1 MQKAFLPCFPFCFA
15 WVTSE
20 AQQRRFK
27 WTPHLRSSCWWF
39 PHTQLGSA
47 SLPPG
52 IQQSGVLQQSGKIH
66 TLPWFGVCHFSDF
79 WKKKIRT
86 VNCTRLFSVF
96 KYQYFLLGVALHQL
110 RWQEHPTSNGLLA
123 AWPEHTLLVWFRE
136 GFLCLFLAWHPWNEE
151 QRLPAA
157 LFIYFNELPLAS
169 SCLHHKDFRLPQSTR
184 KHAANCYEAETWTC
198 QISDPHESR

>member
-1 MQKAFLPCFPFCFA
+1 MDSPPQELVLMVPSHPAGFCI
-15 WVTSE
+15 
-20 AQQRRFK
+20 
-27 WTPHLRSSCWWF
+27 
-39 PHTQLGSA
+39 SA
-47 SLPPG
+47 SRNSAKWGPAAKWENPHSALVRSVPFFRF
-52 IQQSGVLQQSGKIH
+52 L
-66 TLPWFGVCHFSDF
+66 
-79 WKKKIRT
+79 KKKIRT

-136 GFLCLFLAWHPWNEE
+136 GFLCLFLAWHPWNGE